1 MKKSSGAIL
10 APDLGRAGSGAGMGR
25 RTTIQ
30 WRSALLASVGAMSFA
45 ALAGCVSRGDW
56 HATPAIAPQNLIA
69 SRSLAHAPVSPQ
81 AWPTDSWWTGYAD
94 PQLNALIDESF
105 MGSPSLEI
113 AQARLRA
120 AQSEATRAKAARL
133 PTTTVDAE
141 VTKQRYP
148 EHGVYPPPYAGSYVT
163 SGQLA
168 LDFSYD
174 IDFWGRNREALASA
188 QANVRAAEADKAAA
202 RLALAV
208 AVARAYFQLDLD
220 YAFADVAQA
229 NLAQQSTILDLTKQR
244 VAAGLENNARV
255 KQSEASMAL
264 VRAEVDYTQASI
276 ETARNALA
284 ALVGVGPDRGLD
296 LQRPN
301 LTPPA
306 DIGLPSALPVDLLGR
321 RPDVQA
327 ARWRVESAARGVAAS
342 EAAFYPNVN
351 LVAFAGLQAIGLS
364 KLFDASDVIVG
375 GGPALSLPV
384 FNRGALRGALE
395 AQQAQYDLAVGQY
408 NQSLIDAIHEV
419 ADVMSDWNANEKEV
433 ADARA
438 ALDSAQRSYDLTRE
452 RYTAGLDNYLSVLST
467 QNQVFTAQSLLAV
480 LQSRRLT
487 VSADLIR
494 ALGGGYSP
502 TTALTVPAGPK

>member
-1 MKKSSGAIL
+1 MKSSSWCCVPSGL
-10 APDLGRAGSGAGMGR
+10 A
-25 RTTIQ
+25 
-30 WRSALLASVGAMSFA
+30 ALLLT

-69 SRSLAHAPVSPQ
+69 KRTLADATVAPE
-81 AWPTDSWWTGYAD
+81 AWPTDTWWTSYGD
-94 PQLNALIDESF
+94 SQLDTLIDESF
-105 MGSPSLEI
+105 MGSPTLEI

-120 AQSEATRAKAARL
+120 AQSQATRAKAARL
-133 PTTTVDAE
+133 PATSVDAE
-141 VTKQRYP
+141 ITKQRYP
-148 EHGVYPPPYAGSYVT
+148 EHGLIPPPFAGSYVT

-188 QANVRAAEADKAAA
+188 RANVQAAEADKAAA

-208 AVARAYFQLDLD
+208 AVTRAYFQLDLY
-220 YAFADVAQA
+220 YAFLDVAQA
-229 NLAQQSTILDLTKQR
+229 NLEQQNSILDLTRQR

-255 KQSEASMAL
+255 KQSEAQVAL
-264 VRAEVDYTQASI
+264 VRASVDFTQAGI

-296 LQRPN
+296 LQRPQ
-301 LTPPA
+301 LSAPA
-306 DIGLPSALPVDLLGR
+306 SITLPSALPVDLLGR
-321 RPDVQA
+321 RPDVEA
-327 ARWRVESAARGVAAS
+327 ARWRVEAAARGVAAS

-351 LVAFAGLQAIGLS
+351 LVAFVGLQAVGLS
-364 KLFDASDVIVG
+364 KLFDASDTIVG

-408 NQSLIDAIHEV
+408 NQSLIDSIHDV
-419 ADVMSDWNANEKEV
+419 ADVMSNWNANEKET

-438 ALDSAQRSYDLTRE
+438 ALDSAQHSYDLTRE
-452 RYTAGLDNYLSVLST
+452 RYTAGLDNYLSVLSAE
-467 QNQVFTAQSLLAV
+467 NQVFTAQALLAE

-487 VSADLIR
+487 VSTDLIR

-502 TTALTVPAGPK
+502 PTALALPQSPK

>member
-1 MKKSSGAIL
+1 MTRIQWKPALLVILGAI
-10 APDLGRAGSGAGMGR
+10 SY
-25 RTTIQ
+25 
-30 WRSALLASVGAMSFA
+30 A

-69 SRSLAHAPVSPQ
+69 NRSLAGATVTPQ
-81 AWPTDSWWTGYAD
+81 AWPTDNWWTGYGD
-94 PQLNALIDESF
+94 PQLTALIEESF

-120 AQSEATRAKAARL
+120 AQSQSTRAKAARL

-141 VTKQRYP
+141 VTRQRYP
-148 EHGVYPPPYAGSYVT
+148 EHGLYPPPYGGSYVT

-168 LDFSYD
+168 LDFTYD

-188 QANVRAAEADKAAA
+188 RADVQAAEAEKAAA

-220 YAFADVAQA
+220 YAFSDVAQA
-229 NLAQQSTILDLTKQR
+229 NLAQQSTILDLTRQR
-244 VAAGLENNARV
+244 VAAGLENTARV
-255 KQSEASMAL
+255 KQSEANMAL

-276 ETARNALA
+276 ETTRNSLA

-296 LQRPN
+296 LQRPH

-306 DIGLPSALPVDLLGR
+306 NIALPSALPVDLLGR
-321 RPDVQA
+321 RPDVEA
-327 ARWRVESAARGVAAS
+327 ARWRVEAAARGVAAS

-364 KLFDASDVIVG
+364 KLFDASDTIVG

-419 ADVMSDWNANEKEV
+419 ADVMSNWNANEKEI

-467 QNQVFTAQSLLAV
+467 QNQVFTAQSLLAA

-487 VSADLIR
+487 VSTDLIR
-494 ALGGGYSP
+494 SLGGGYSP
-502 TTALTVPAGPK
+502 PAALAATPRSPD